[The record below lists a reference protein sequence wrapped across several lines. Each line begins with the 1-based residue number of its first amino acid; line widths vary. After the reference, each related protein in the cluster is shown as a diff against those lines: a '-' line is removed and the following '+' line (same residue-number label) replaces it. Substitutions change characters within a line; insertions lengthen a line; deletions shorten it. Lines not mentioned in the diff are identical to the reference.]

1 LLVTQKNLY
10 YEMIYEI
17 FKKYINRVFIIILF
31 IDHIYIIYY
40 SEIKLES
47 PIDYE
52 YSINNINQTPCS
64 NFLKNHN
71 KL

>member
-1 LLVTQKNLY
+1 MLVTQKNLY